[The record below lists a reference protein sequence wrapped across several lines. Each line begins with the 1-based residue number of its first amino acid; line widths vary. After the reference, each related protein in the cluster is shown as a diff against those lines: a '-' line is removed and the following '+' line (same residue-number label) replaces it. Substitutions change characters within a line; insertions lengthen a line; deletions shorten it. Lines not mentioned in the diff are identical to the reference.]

1 MTSEPL
7 ILFDRYDVGCE
18 LGKGTYGIVRKAFD
32 TRQKHHVAIKCVC
45 LGEEGIPSTALREIS
60 LLRPLNHNNIIR
72 LYDIQVHQS
81 TSELFLF
88 YECMEMDLYEY
99 MKLYRKPLPDD
110 LSKSYLKQMLLGI
123 DYVHSNSM
131 LHRDLKPQ
139 NILID
144 WHGSLKLADFGLG
157 RHFQLPMRMYTHEVV
172 TLWYRPPE
180 ILLGAKTYTTSV
192 DLWSIGTI
200 FAEITHNRAL
210 FAGECEIDQLFRIF
224 RTLGTPDDQSWPGF
238 SSLPDHKKTFP
249 QWKAQDMSQVL
260 SNLCPVGLELT
271 MKMLI
276 YDPDRR
282 ITARTALESP
292 FFDSMSAQ
300 LVIPMKVQ
308 SAKSAPV
315 ISNKN
320 VSTNLSEA

>member
-139 NILID
+139 NSLCWLFLFVFIQRRNKISSRRKNFWHRCVTFRQDQRSNERID
-144 WHGSLKLADFGLG
+144 
-157 RHFQLPMRMYTHEVV
+157 
-172 TLWYRPPE
+172 E
-180 ILLGAKTYTTSV
+180 IA
-192 DLWSIGTI
+192 
-200 FAEITHNRAL
+200 FFCL
-210 FAGECEIDQLFRIF
+210 FFLQ
-224 RTLGTPDDQSWPGF
+224 
-238 SSLPDHKKTFP
+238 K
-249 QWKAQDMSQVL
+249 
-260 SNLCPVGLELT
+260 
-271 MKMLI
+271 
-276 YDPDRR
+276 
-282 ITARTALESP
+282 
-292 FFDSMSAQ
+292 
-300 LVIPMKVQ
+300 
-308 SAKSAPV
+308 
-315 ISNKN
+315 
-320 VSTNLSEA
+320 